1 MIRLLARSQE
11 TRGGPNVPGSG
22 ANGGLRISDA
32 RMSGTSY
39 GAVVLPVVDFLR
51 GTSNV
56 LTEHV
61 TYI

>member
-1 MIRLLARSQE
+1 MR
-11 TRGGPNVPGSG
+11 NVPGGG